1 MINTNT
7 LCIFMNLI
15 IAIKKSCAYVRKTM
29 IYWSRFS
36 CNTSHKKKKFKSD
49 SNNLI
54 DRLYITMAMGHAN
67 FCEYFHVE
75 VTNHHGNGYWKFCG
89 AHRVRQN
96 IFYLDKRYEFH
107 VTVFT
112 CQPCLFMLIC
122 SESKNLRW

>member
-15 IAIKKSCAYVRKTM
+15 IVIKKSCACPQNDLLIKILVQYLV
-29 IYWSRFS
+29 
-36 CNTSHKKKKFKSD
+36 KKKKFKSD

-75 VTNHHGNGYWKFCG
+75 VTNHHGNEYWKFCG

-122 SESKNLRW
+122 SESKNLR

>member
-15 IAIKKSCAYVRKTM
+15 IAIKKIMCLCPQNDDLLIKILVQYLAQ
-29 IYWSRFS
+29 
-36 CNTSHKKKKFKSD
+36 KKKFKSD

-122 SESKNLRW
+122 SESKNLR